1 MKKKLLW
8 IIVYS
13 FSIASCTTDT
23 ATQNSDSKIR
33 NVNNEFIHQSST
45 NIYKAQEE
53 QYNEIINSYIVM
65 YGFPETVE
73 ELTLHI
79 QAIEVIIN
87 KQKVNN
93 NISAT
98 NRVVSDILKNPKGK
112 LQQMI
117 QVQNISFAAQDS
129 LLELINILMETSAYE
144 QTILNDSITAYK
156 MKVIQNETLDKE
168 EKQVVLSFVSIS
180 QFLVSTETVRK
191 DRDWEKAVTNKR
203 IQNSIDERQVSI
215 VTLVVLINNLISSH

>member
-1 MKKKLLW
+1 MKKKILW

-13 FSIASCTTDT
+13 FCIVSCTTDT
-23 ATQNSDSKIR
+23 PTQNSDSKIG
-33 NVNNEFIHQSST
+33 NVNNEFIHQNST
-45 NIYKAQEE
+45 NIYKAQEK
-53 QYNEIINSYIVM
+53 QYNEIINSYIGA

-87 KQKVNN
+87 KQKANN
-93 NISAT
+93 NISVT
-98 NRVVSDILKNPKGK
+98 NRLVSDILKNPKGK

-117 QVQNISFAAQDS
+117 QEQNISFAAQDS
-129 LLELINILMETSAYE
+129 LLELINILLETSAYE
-144 QTILNDSITAYK
+144 QTILNDSITAYE

-180 QFLVSTETVRK
+180 QFLVSTENLRK

-203 IQNSIDERQVSI
+203 IQNFIDERQVSI